1 MDLGSK
7 QWRPGGEEGPHP
19 STHQPPCGLQ
29 ECQVLLQ
36 TGLGPAPPAPG
47 SSEAPASLRDS
58 LPQRAGRRVWESLGM
73 QHFRGASMETE
84 ASGVLAALH
93 LLEKSL
99 TLPEP

>member
-47 SSEAPASLRDS
+47 SSKAPASLRDS
-58 LPQRAGRRVWESLGM
+58 LPAQGRAESLGEP
-73 QHFRGASMETE
+73 GNA
-84 ASGVLAALH
+84 
-93 LLEKSL
+93 
-99 TLPEP
+99 TL